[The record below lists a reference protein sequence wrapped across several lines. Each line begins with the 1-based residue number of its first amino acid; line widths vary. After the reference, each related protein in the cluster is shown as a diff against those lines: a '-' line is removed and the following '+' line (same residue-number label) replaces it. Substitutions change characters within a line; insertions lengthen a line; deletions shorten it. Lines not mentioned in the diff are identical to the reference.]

1 MPRLLRA
8 AIPAAVLSAM
18 ATHAHAQQDERIGNV
33 DVHLQ
38 ADSARGT
45 DLGFAMLRPAGGAVS
60 GAVSG
65 AVVWAC
71 GGDPA
76 GLAAGVYVDRA
87 DGDTSAVRLVWRFDQ
102 DPPDTTA
109 VRWGYTVDLLS
120 SEDAAPLTRR
130 ARTAETLTLR
140 VLDGPA
146 AVYTYALAGVDSA
159 LHRLGCGASEET
171 SPGRAGTATLS
182 RLLGLVEGPD
192 PEVVTSLGVEEAPR
206 PRNMTDLGRR
216 LQRNYPPLMRDAGL
230 GGDVVLRFRVLEDG
244 RVDSASVHVL
254 SSSREQFDEPTVRSV
269 RSLVFDPSRVNGRP
283 VKVWT
288 MLPIQ
293 WAVDGPSADPNPRLR
308 TEARLA
314 MVDFVLRNYPE
325 ALRKSCVEGQV
336 AVHFR
341 VQQDGRPDPASVAVA
356 GASHEAF
363 ADVALRAVPQLRYDL
378 PPPPADGQP
387 VNDQVTETILFR
399 VPTDCPDTPPDE
411 RGSGPR

>member
-1 MPRLLRA
+1 MPRLFRA
-8 AIPAAVLSAM
+8 AIPAVVLSAM
-18 ATHAHAQQDERIGNV
+18 ATQAHAQQDERIGNV

-60 GAVSG
+60 GAV
-65 AVVWAC
+65 VWAC

-87 DGDTSAVRLVWRFDQ
+87 DGDTSAVRLAWRFDQ
-102 DPPDTTA
+102 DPPDTTT
-109 VRWGYTVDLLS
+109 VRRGWTVDLLS

-140 VLDGPA
+140 VLDGA
-146 AVYTYALAGVDSA
+146 AAEYAYALPGVDGA
-159 LHRLGCGASEET
+159 LHRLGCGASDET

-182 RLLGLVEGPD
+182 SLLALGPD
-192 PEVVTSLGVEEAPR
+192 PESPTSLGVEEEPR
-206 PRNMTDLGRR
+206 PRNMSGLGRT

-254 SSSREQFDEPTVRSV
+254 SSSREPFVYPSIRSV

-288 MLPIQ
+288 MLPIV
-293 WAVDGPSADPNPRLR
+293 WATADPADPDPRLR

-325 ALRKSCVEGQV
+325 AQRKSCVEGEV
-336 AVHFR
+336 SVHLR
-341 VQQDGRPDPASVAVA
+341 VQPDGRPDPASVAVA

-363 ADVALRAVPQLRYDL
+363 ADVALRGVPQLRYDL

-387 VNDQVTETILFR
+387 ANDQVTETILFR
-399 VPTDCPDTPPDE
+399 VPTDCRDTPPGATAGD
-411 RGSGPR
+411 RP